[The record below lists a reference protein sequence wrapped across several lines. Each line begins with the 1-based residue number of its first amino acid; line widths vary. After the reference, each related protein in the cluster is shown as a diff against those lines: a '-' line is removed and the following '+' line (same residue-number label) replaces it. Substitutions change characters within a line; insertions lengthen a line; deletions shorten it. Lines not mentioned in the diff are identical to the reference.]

1 MRLVVPSIESVDS
14 SVFGQLPLLDWIGD
28 QSMRVNRQRWPSIEE
43 LDALRVEAM
52 RIDGI
57 VRPRI
62 SAQSADLL
70 KDGLHYE
77 ERIRRGQLATRE
89 DNWHDLLNALVWLR
103 YPRIKQA
110 LNLAQCRD
118 ISRVG
123 RRERTRSQCAMT
135 HFDEAGAIVLC
146 SDPKLIA
153 MWDKHDWLG
162 LFWRERAAWDQRIA
176 VQVFG
181 HAILELAL
189 QPQRLL
195 VAKCIVLMS
204 DEETVD
210 RLRTDPTSTRQ
221 QIDARIAKGIAEGA
235 ELGDPQDL
243 RPLPLSGI
251 PGWRTDAVDERFF
264 SDAPCFRPVR
274 SGRCYPAPSRL

>member
-1 MRLVVPSIESVDS
+1 MLVD
-14 SVFGQLPLLDWIGD
+14 
-28 QSMRVNRQRWPSIEE
+28 RQRWPSIDE

-52 RIDGI
+52 RVDGI
-57 VRPRI
+57 ERPRI
-62 SAQSADLL
+62 SVQSPALL

-77 ERIRRGQLATRE
+77 ERIRLGQLATRE
-89 DNWHDLLNALVWLR
+89 NNWHDLLNALVWLR

-110 LNLAQCRD
+110 LNAAQCRD

-123 RRERTRSQCAMT
+123 RRERTRAQCAMT

-146 SDPKLIA
+146 SDPDLIA
-153 MWDKHDWLG
+153 MWNQHDWLG

-195 VAKCIVLMS
+195 VAKCIVLMC
-204 DEETVD
+204 DAETVA
-210 RLRTDPTSTRQ
+210 RLRTNATAIRP
-221 QIDARIAKGIAEGA
+221 QIDASIAQAIAEAA
-235 ELGDPQDL
+235 ELGDPQAL

-251 PGWRTDAVDERFF
+251 PGWRTDPVDERFF
-264 SDAPCFRPVR
+264 SEAPCFRPVR
-274 SGRCYPAPSRL
+274 PGRCYPKPSHL

>member
-1 MRLVVPSIESVDS
+1 MLVD
-14 SVFGQLPLLDWIGD
+14 
-28 QSMRVNRQRWPSIEE
+28 RQRWPSIDE
-43 LDALRVEAM
+43 LDALRIEAM
-52 RIDGI
+52 RVDGI
-57 VRPRI
+57 ERPRI

-77 ERIRRGQLATRE
+77 ERIRFGQLATRE
-89 DNWHDLLNALVWLR
+89 NNWHDLLNALVWLR
-103 YPRIKQA
+103 YPRIKHA
-110 LNLAQCRD
+110 LNAAQCRD

-123 RRERTRSQCAMT
+123 RRERTRAQCAMT

-146 SDPKLIA
+146 SDPDLIA
-153 MWDKHDWLG
+153 MWNQHDWLG

-195 VAKCIVLMS
+195 VAKCILLMCHQ
-204 DEETVD
+204 ETID
-210 RLRTDPTSTRQ
+210 RLRTDATSIRQ
-221 QIDARIAKGIAEGA
+221 QIDASIAEAIGEGA

-251 PGWRTDAVDERFF
+251 PGWRTDPVDERFF
-264 SDAPCFRPVR
+264 SEAPCFRPVR
-274 SGRCYPAPSRL
+274 PGRCYPKPSHL